1 MATLCAILIGLCLLL
16 LGVCAF
22 LIALV
27 QEYDRREKRYYFHVE
42 VPDIDWDYT
51 REQGWRDAE
60 YEQVN
65 ETE

>member
-1 MATLCAILIGLCLLL
+1 MLVTILILLCLLL
-16 LGVCAF
+16 LAIVAF
-22 LIALV
+22 LLCLV
-27 QEYDRREKRYYFHVE
+27 QDYDRREKRWYNPVE

-60 YEQVN
+60 YEQV